1 MATALVKVDDGE
13 SALRQ
18 EFGPIGRTLGRRYCP
33 HVRVTPATDAELRR
47 LSAEGFVVHVQ
58 RTATWASFLYLAW
71 FLVSRGLPR
80 IRAVV
85 NMRRW
90 LGKPWRRVAQR
101 GPLDVRFEYARRH
114 GGSALVF
121 LQQTALMRAG
131 GRSGREDPFPALV
144 AMARKSERPVFLVP
158 ELVVWEKWSVRLKPA
173 WADYVFGTPEA
184 PGFLHS
190 VLAFWRNHKR
200 AQFRVGNP
208 IDLKAFADSNAA
220 DSDAVVARK
229 VRAVLNVHLARETR
243 AVFGPPYKPPERVI
257 DETLR
262 DRTLRQTIEQTATR
276 SGKDPAGLEREA
288 RRQLNAIAARLHPT
302 VLAVL
307 TPLIGWVF
315 DRIYDGID
323 VDEAGLE
330 RAVAVGRGGAPIVI
344 CPSHK
349 SHIDYLVM
357 SWVLWKRG
365 YQAPVV
371 AAGANLSFFP
381 LGPVLRRAGAFFLR
395 RSFGADRL
403 YTATFKAYVRKLV
416 RDGVLQEFF
425 PEGGRS
431 RTGKLL
437 PAKLGLLGWEVE
449 AVLDGARNDLAFIP
463 VAIDYEK
470 IVEGSSYGRELL
482 GGEKQP
488 EDVGALI
495 RAPKVLFRR
504 YGTIHLRFDEPVLL
518 REFMRGRGLE
528 YPAAVTEEEKRSLVR
543 ALGHR
548 IMWGIARVST
558 VTPHALV
565 STALLSHPGRGLP
578 ASTLGARVDAL
589 RAMLAQDGASLS
601 AGLADAPSDPR
612 MPGPVRTAVLGFV
625 EDKLLRTEEAK
636 GETVYLPID
645 ERRVQLAYYKNTI
658 INLVVPRALV
668 ACAVMRGVLDGS
680 EESVRTKAL
689 FLSRLFKLEFIY
701 RVGAPFEIIFT
712 ETVDR
717 LVDSGLLVRR
727 ESSLHPRDAQ
737 ARAVLEFLA
746 DIIRDYLQSYLLAA
760 LTLEELATGPMDR
773 KAFLRAALETGRM
786 EFLSGRLDAAEAISR
801 TTLENALSW
810 LLEQEMVAERDRKLV
825 LGPAAERPEQREAF
839 RDQLRSYLTGRA
851 RGTPLSAA

>member
-1 MATALVKVDDGE
+1 MATALAKVEDSE
-13 SALRQ
+13 VALRH
-18 EFGPIGRTLGRRYCP
+18 EFGAVGRALGRRYCP
-33 HVRVTPATDAELRR
+33 HVRVAAAADAELRR
-47 LSAEGFVVHVQ
+47 LGAEGFVVHVQ
-58 RTATWASFLYLAW
+58 RTATWVSFLYLAW
-71 FLVSRGLPR
+71 LLVSRGLAP

-90 LGKPWRRVAQR
+90 FGRPWRRVAQR
-101 GPLDVRFEYARRH
+101 GALDVRFEYARRH

-131 GRSGREDPFPALV
+131 GRSGREDPFPDLV

-200 AQFRVGNP
+200 AQFRVGQP
-208 IDLKAFADSNAA
+208 IDLRAFIAQNLG

-229 VRAVLNVHLARETR
+229 VRAVLHVHLARETR

-262 DRTLRQTIEQTATR
+262 DRTLRQTLEQIASR
-276 SGKDPAGLEREA
+276 SGKDVRTLEREA
-288 RRQLNAIAARLHPT
+288 RRHLNAIAARLHPT

-307 TPLIGWVF
+307 APMMGWMF

-323 VDEAGLE
+323 VDEAALE
-330 RAVAVGRGGAPIVI
+330 RALQAGRAGAPVI
-344 CPSHK
+344 LCPSHK
-349 SHIDYLVM
+349 SHVDYLVM

-365 YQAPVV
+365 FQVPVV

-381 LGPVLRRAGAFFLR
+381 LGPLLRRAGAFFLR
-395 RSFGADRL
+395 RSFGSDRI

-437 PAKLGLLGWEVE
+437 PAKLGLLGWEVD
-449 AVLDGARNDLAFIP
+449 AVLDGARNDLAFVP

-470 IVEGSSYGRELL
+470 IVEGSSYSKELL

-495 RAPKVLFRR
+495 RAPRVLLRR

-518 REFMRGRGLE
+518 RPFMRGRGLE
-528 YPAAVTEEEKRSLVR
+528 DPEAVSEEEKRGLVR

-565 STALLSHPGRGLP
+565 STVLLSHSGRGLP
-578 ASTLGARVDAL
+578 ASVLGPRVDAL
-589 RAMLAQDGASLS
+589 RRMCAEDGSTLS
-601 AGLADAPSDPR
+601 AGLAEAPSDPTV
-612 MPGPVRTAVLGFV
+612 PGPVRTAVLGFV
-625 EDKLLRTEEAK
+625 EDKLVRTDQAK
-636 GETVYLPID
+636 GETIYLPVD
-645 ERRVQLAYYKNTI
+645 DRRVQLAYYKNTI
-658 INLVVPRALV
+658 LNLIAPRALV
-668 ACAVMRGVLDGS
+668 SCAALRGVLDAS
-680 EESVRTKAL
+680 DESVRTKAL

-701 RVGAPFEIIFT
+701 RVGAPFEIIFA
-712 ETVDR
+712 ETVEK
-717 LVDSGLLVRR
+717 LVAGGLLVRR
-727 ESSLHPRDAQ
+727 SGALVPADAP
-737 ARAVLEFLA
+737 ARERLEFLA
-746 DIIRDYLQSYLLAA
+746 DVIRDYLQSYLLAA
-760 LTLEELATGPMDR
+760 LTLEDLATGPMDR
-773 KAFLRAALETGRM
+773 RSFLRAALETGRM
-786 EFLSGRLDAAEAISR
+786 EFLQGRIDASEAISR
-801 TTLENALSW
+801 TTLENALTW
-810 LLEQEMVAERDRKLV
+810 LQEQEMVVERDRKLV
-825 LGPAAERPEQREAF
+825 IGPGAERAEQREAF
-839 RDQLRSYLTGRA
+839 RDELRSYLGR
-851 RGTPLSAA
+851 RS

>member
-1 MATALVKVDDGE
+1 MATALVKLEDSE
-13 SALRQ
+13 PALRH
-18 EFGPIGRTLGRRYCP
+18 EFGPIGRALGRRYCP
-33 HVRVTPATDAELRR
+33 HVRVGPAADAELRR
-47 LSAEGFVVHVQ
+47 LGSEGFVVHVQ
-58 RTATWASFLYLAW
+58 RTATWVSFLYLAW
-71 FLVSRGLPR
+71 LMVSRGLPPV
-80 IRAVV
+80 RAVF

-90 LGKPWRRVAQR
+90 FGRPWSRVAQR
-101 GPLDVRFEYARRH
+101 GPLDVRLEFARRK
-114 GGSALVF
+114 GGSALAF
-121 LQQTALMRAG
+121 LETTAIGRAG
-131 GRSGREDPFPALV
+131 GRSGREDPFPDLV
-144 AMARKSERPVFLVP
+144 SLARKSDRPVFLVP

-190 VLAFWRNHKR
+190 VLAFWRNRKR
-200 AQFRVGNP
+200 AQFRVGTA
-208 IDLKAFADSNAA
+208 IDLKAYAAENPADP
-220 DSDAVVARK
+220 DAVVARK
-229 VRAVLNVHLARETR
+229 VRAALRVHLARETR

-262 DRTLRQTIEQTATR
+262 DRMLRQVIEQTAAR
-276 SGKDPAGLEREA
+276 SGKDAASLEREA
-288 RRQLNAIAARLHPT
+288 RRHLNSIAARLHPT
-302 VLAVL
+302 VVALLA
-307 TPLIGWVF
+307 PIMGWMF
-315 DRIYDGID
+315 DRIYDGIA

-330 RAVAVGRGGAPIVI
+330 RALHAARNGAPIVL

-365 YQAPVV
+365 YQMPVV

-381 LGPVLRRAGAFFLR
+381 LGPLLRRAGAFFLR

-403 YTATFKAYVRKLV
+403 YTATFKAYVKKLV
-416 RDGVLQEFF
+416 RDGVHQEFF

-437 PAKLGLLGWEVE
+437 PAKLGLLGWEVD

-470 IVEGSSYGRELL
+470 IVEGGSYSKELL

-495 RAPKVLFRR
+495 RAPKVLLRR

-518 REFMRGRGLE
+518 REFMRSRGLE
-528 YPAAVTEEEKRSLVR
+528 HPEVISEEEKRTLVR

-565 STALLSHPGRGLP
+565 STALLAHSGRGLP
-578 ASTLGARVDAL
+578 ASVLGTRIATLRS
-589 RAMLAQDGASLS
+589 MLLEDGASLS
-601 AGLADAPSDPR
+601 TGLAEAPTDPTV
-612 MPGPVRTAVLGFV
+612 PGPVREAVLGFV
-625 EDKLLRTEEAK
+625 EDKLVRTDQAK
-636 GETVYLPID
+636 GETVYLPVD

-658 INLVVPRALV
+658 LNLVAPRALV
-668 ACAVMRGVLDGS
+668 ACAALRGVLDDS

-701 RVGAPFEIIFT
+701 RVGTPFEVIFA

-717 LVDSGLLVRR
+717 LVGDGLLQRTDGALV
-727 ESSLHPRDAQ
+727 PPDAT
-737 ARAVLEFLA
+737 ARGVLAFLA
-746 DIIRDYLQSYLLAA
+746 DVVRDYLQSYLLAG
-760 LTLEELATGPMDR
+760 LTLEDVAAGPMDR
-773 KAFLRAALETGRM
+773 KSFLRAALETGRM
-786 EFLSGRLDAAEAISR
+786 EFLQGRIDAAEAISR
-801 TTLENALSW
+801 TTLENALAW
-810 LLEQEMVAERDRKLV
+810 LVDQELLAERERKLV
-825 LGPAAERPEQREAF
+825 LGPAAERTGQRDVF
-839 RDQLRSYLTGRA
+839 RGELRAYLGR
-851 RGTPLSAA
+851 

>member
-1 MATALVKVDDGE
+1 MATALVKVDDSEG
-13 SALRQ
+13 ALRH
-18 EFGPIGRTLGRRYCP
+18 EFGPIGRALGRRYCP
-33 HVRVTPATDAELRR
+33 HVRVGPAAEAELRR
-47 LSAEGFVVHVQ
+47 LSTEGFVVHVQ
-58 RTATWASFLYLAW
+58 RTAAWVSFLYLAW
-71 FLVSRGLPR
+71 LLVSQSLPP

-90 LGKPWRRVAQR
+90 FTRPWRRMAMR
-101 GPLDVRFEYARRH
+101 GPMDVRLEFARRK

-121 LQQTALMRAG
+121 LQTTAIGRAG

-200 AQFRVGNP
+200 AQFRVGTP
-208 IDLKAFADSNAA
+208 IDLRAFSAENPD

-229 VRAVLNVHLARETR
+229 VRAALHVHLARETR

-262 DRTLRQTIEQTATR
+262 DRTLRQTIEQTAAR
-276 SGKDPAGLEREA
+276 SGKDAAGLEREA
-288 RRQLNAIAARLHPT
+288 RRHLNAIAARLHPT

-307 TPLIGWVF
+307 APLMGWMF

-330 RAVAVGRGGAPIVI
+330 RALQAGRGGAPIVL

-395 RSFGADRL
+395 RSFGSDRL

-470 IVEGSSYGRELL
+470 IVEGSSYSRELL

-488 EDVGALI
+488 ENVGALI
-495 RAPKVLFRR
+495 RAPTVLLRR
-504 YGTIHLRFDEPVLL
+504 YGKIHLRFDEPILL
-518 REFMRGRGLE
+518 REFMQSRGLGD
-528 YPAAVTEEEKRSLVR
+528 PQHLTEEEKRGLVR

-565 STALLSHPGRGLP
+565 STSLLAHPGRGGLP
-578 ASTLGARVDAL
+578 ASVLAARVDAL
-589 RAMLAQDGASLS
+589 RRMSIEDGSMLS
-601 AGLADAPSDPR
+601 AGLAEAPADPTVL
-612 MPGPVRTAVLGFV
+612 GPVREAVLGFV
-625 EDKLLRTEEAK
+625 EDKMVRTEQAK
-636 GETVYLPID
+636 GETVYLPVD
-645 ERRVQLAYYKNTI
+645 ERRVQLAYYKNNI
-658 INLVVPRALV
+658 INLVVPRTLV
-668 ACAVMRGVLDGS
+668 AAAALRGLLDSS
-680 EESVRTKAL
+680 EESVQTKAL

-701 RVGAPFEIIFT
+701 RVGAPFEVVFA

-717 LVDSGLLVRR
+717 LVNTGLLLRR
-727 ESSLHPRDAQ
+727 EGQLVPPDAA
-737 ARAVLEFLA
+737 ARTQLEFLA
-746 DIIRDYLQSYLLAA
+746 DVIRDYLQSYLLAA
-760 LTLEELATGPMDR
+760 LTLEELASGPLDR

-786 EFLSGRLDAAEAISR
+786 EFLSGRIDAAEAISR
-801 TTLENALSW
+801 TTLENAVSW
-810 LLEQEMVAERDRKLV
+810 LLEQEMLAERDRKLI

-839 RDQLRSYLTGRA
+839 RDELRSYLASSR
-851 RGTPLSAA
+851 

>member
-1 MATALVKVDDGE
+1 MATALVQVEDSE
-13 SALRQ
+13 PALRY
-18 EFGPIGRTLGRRYCP
+18 EFGPIGRALGRRYCP
-33 HVRVTPATDAELRR
+33 HVRVGPAADAELRR
-47 LSAEGFVVHVQ
+47 LGAEGFVVHVQ
-58 RTATWASFLYLAW
+58 RTAAWVSFLYLAW
-71 FLVSRGLPR
+71 LLVTRGLPPV
-80 IRAVV
+80 RAVF

-90 LGKPWRRVAQR
+90 FGRPWRRVAQR
-101 GPLDVRFEYARRH
+101 GPMDVRLEFARRK

-121 LQQTALMRAG
+121 LQTTAIGRAG

-144 AMARKSERPVFLVP
+144 AMGRKSERPVFLVP

-200 AQFRVGNP
+200 AQFRVGHP
-208 IDLKAFADSNAA
+208 IDLRAFAAENPA

-229 VRAVLNVHLARETR
+229 VRAALHVHLARETR

-262 DRTLRQTIEQTATR
+262 DRTLRQVIEQTAARTN
-276 SGKDPAGLEREA
+276 KDVASLEREA
-288 RRQLNAIAARLHPT
+288 RRHLNAIAARLHPT
-302 VLAVL
+302 VIALLA
-307 TPLIGWVF
+307 PIMSWMF
-315 DRIYDGID
+315 DRIYDGIE

-330 RAVAVGRGGAPIVI
+330 RALQTARNGASIVL

-365 YQAPVV
+365 YQMPLV

-381 LGPVLRRAGAFFLR
+381 LGPLLRRAGAFFLR

-403 YTATFKAYVRKLV
+403 YSATFKAYVKKLV
-416 RDGVLQEFF
+416 RDGVHQEFF

-470 IVEGSSYGRELL
+470 IVEGSSYSKELL
-482 GGEKQP
+482 GGEKKP

-495 RAPKVLFRR
+495 RAPTVLLRR

-518 REFMRGRGLE
+518 REFMRSRGLE
-528 YPAAVTEEEKRSLVR
+528 DPETVTEEDKRGLVR

-565 STALLSHPGRGLP
+565 SISLLSHPGRGLP
-578 ASTLGARVDAL
+578 ASALAARVAGLRRMLLEDGSAL
-589 RAMLAQDGASLS
+589 SG
-601 AGLADAPSDPR
+601 GLADAPTDPTV
-612 MPGPVRTAVLGFV
+612 PGPVRDAVLGFV
-625 EDKLLRTEEAK
+625 EDKLVRTEQAK
-636 GETVYLPID
+636 GETVYLPVD

-658 INLVVPRALV
+658 INLVVPRSLV
-668 ACAVMRGVLDGS
+668 ACALLRGGHDAS
-680 EESVRTKAL
+680 EDSVRTRAL

-701 RVGAPFEIIFT
+701 RVGAPFEQIFA

-717 LVDSGLLVRR
+717 MVSAGVLRRDGGALVPPD
-727 ESSLHPRDAQ
+727 
-737 ARAVLEFLA
+737 ARARAALEFLA
-746 DIIRDYLQSYLLAA
+746 DVIRDYLQSYLLAA
-760 LTLEELATGPMDR
+760 LTLEDLAGGPMDR
-773 KAFLRAALETGRM
+773 RSFVRAALETGRM
-786 EFLSGRLDAAEAISR
+786 EFLQGRIDAPEAISR
-801 TTLENALSW
+801 TTLDNALTW
-810 LLEQEMVAERDRKLV
+810 LVDQQMVAERERKLV
-825 LGPAAERPEQREAF
+825 LGPSAEQPEQREAF
-839 RDQLRSYLTGRA
+839 RGEIRSYLG
-851 RGTPLSAA
+851 S

>member
-1 MATALVKVDDGE
+1 MATALVKLEDTE
-13 SALRQ
+13 PALRS
-18 EFGPIGRTLGRRYCP
+18 EFGPIGRALGRRYCP
-33 HVRVTPATDAELRR
+33 HVRVGPAAEAELQG
-47 LSAEGFVVHVQ
+47 LGAEGFVVHVQ
-58 RTATWASFLYLAW
+58 RTAAWVSFLYLAW
-71 FLVSRGLPR
+71 LLVSRALPP
-80 IRAVV
+80 IRAVF

-90 LGKPWRRVAQR
+90 FGKPWIRVAQR
-101 GPLDVRFEYARRH
+101 GPLDVRLEFARRK

-121 LQQTALMRAG
+121 LQTTAIGRAG

-144 AMARKSERPVFLVP
+144 ALARKSERPVFLVP
-158 ELVVWEKWSVRLKPA
+158 ELVVWEKWSARLKPR

-200 AQFRVGNP
+200 AQFRLGTP
-208 IDLKAFADSNAA
+208 IDLGAFAAA
-220 DSDAVVARK
+220 NPGDSDAMVART
-229 VRAVLNVHLARETR
+229 VRGVLHVHLARETR
-243 AVFGPPYKPPERVI
+243 AVFGPPYKPPERI
-257 DETLR
+257 IEETLR
-262 DRTLRQTIEQTATR
+262 DRALRQTIEQTAAR
-276 SGKDPAGLEREA
+276 SGKDPASLEREA
-288 RRQLNAIAARLHPT
+288 RRNLNAIAARLHPT

-307 TPLIGWVF
+307 APMMGWMF

-395 RSFGADRL
+395 RSFGSDRL

-416 RDGVLQEFF
+416 RDGVLPEFF

-449 AVLDGARNDLAFIP
+449 AVLDGARNDLAFLP

-470 IVEGSSYGRELL
+470 IVEGSSYGKELL
-482 GGEKQP
+482 GGEKKP

-495 RAPKVLFRR
+495 RAPKVLLRR

-518 REFMRGRGLE
+518 REFMRSRGLE
-528 YPAAVTEEEKRSLVR
+528 DPDTVTEEEKRALVR

-578 ASTLGARVDAL
+578 SSVLAARVEGL
-589 RAMLAQDGASLS
+589 RRMLLEDGASLS
-601 AGLADAPSDPR
+601 TGLETAPTDPTV
-612 MPGPVRTAVLGFV
+612 PGPVREAVLGFV
-625 EDKLLRTEEAK
+625 EGKLVRTDQAK
-636 GETVYLPID
+636 GETVYLPVD

-658 INLVVPRALV
+658 INLVAPRALV
-668 ACAVMRGVLDGS
+668 ACAALRGTLDAS
-680 EESVRTKAL
+680 EESVQTKAL
-689 FLSRLFKLEFIY
+689 FLSRLFKLELIY
-701 RVGAPFEIIFT
+701 RVGTPFEIIFA

-717 LVDSGLLVRR
+717 LVTAGLLVRKYGT
-727 ESSLHPRDAQ
+727 LVPPDAL
-737 ARAVLEFLA
+737 ARRKLEFLA

-760 LTLEELATGPMDR
+760 LTLQDLAAGPMER

-786 EFLSGRLDAAEAISR
+786 EFLQGRLDAAEAISR
-801 TTLENALSW
+801 TTLENALAW
-810 LLEQEMVAERDRKLV
+810 LVEQEMVVDRDRKLV
-825 LGPAAERPEQREAF
+825 LGPGADRPEQREAF
-839 RDQLRSYLTGRA
+839 RDELRAYLGA
-851 RGTPLSAA
+851 

>member
-1 MATALVKVDDGE
+1 MATALVKVDDSE
-13 SALRQ
+13 AALRH
-18 EFGPIGRTLGRRYCP
+18 EFGPTGRALGRRYCP
-33 HVRVTPATDAELRR
+33 HVRVTPAAEAELRR

-58 RTATWASFLYLAW
+58 RTAAWVSFLYLAW
-71 FLVSRGLPR
+71 LLVSRALPP

-90 LGKPWRRVAQR
+90 MGRPWRRVAQR
-101 GPLDVRFEYARRH
+101 GPLDVRFTFARRQ

-121 LQQTALMRAG
+121 LQQTAIGRAG

-144 AMARKSERPVFLVP
+144 AIARKSDRPVFLLP

-173 WADYVFGTPEA
+173 WPDYVFGTPEA

-200 AQFRVGNP
+200 AQFRVGEP
-208 IDLKAFADSNAA
+208 IDLRAFIAQNPEDP
-220 DSDAVVARK
+220 DAVVARK
-229 VRAVLNVHLARETR
+229 VRAVLHVHLARETR

-257 DETLR
+257 EETLR
-262 DRTLRQTIEQTATR
+262 DRSLRQTIEQTAAR
-276 SGKDPAGLEREA
+276 GGKDPAALEREA
-288 RRQLNAIAARLHPT
+288 RRHLNAIAARLHPT
-302 VLAVL
+302 VLAVVA
-307 TPLIGWVF
+307 PLMGWVF

-330 RAVAVGRGGAPIVI
+330 RALQAGRNGAPIVL

-349 SHIDYLVM
+349 SHVDYLVM

-381 LGPVLRRAGAFFLR
+381 LGPVLRRVGAFFLR
-395 RSFGADRL
+395 RSFGTDRL
-403 YTATFKAYVRKLV
+403 YTATFKAYVKKLV
-416 RDGVLQEFF
+416 RDGVHQEFF

-437 PAKLGLLGWEVE
+437 PAKLGLLGWEVD
-449 AVLDGARNDLAFIP
+449 AVLEGARNDLAFIP

-470 IVEGSSYGRELL
+470 IVEGSSYSKELL
-482 GGEKQP
+482 GGEKKP

-495 RAPKVLFRR
+495 RAPKVLLRR

-518 REFMRGRGLE
+518 RDFMRGRGLE
-528 YPAAVTEEEKRSLVR
+528 DPGSIGEEEKRGLVR

-548 IMWGIARVST
+548 IMWGIARVAT

-578 ASTLGARVDAL
+578 ATVLGARVDAL
-589 RAMLAQDGASLS
+589 RRMCLEDGSALS
-601 AGLADAPSDPR
+601 TGLAGAPSDPTVA
-612 MPGPVRTAVLGFV
+612 GPVRTAVLGFV
-625 EDKLLRTEEAK
+625 EDKLVRTEQAK
-636 GETVYLPID
+636 GETVYLPVD

-658 INLVVPRALV
+658 LNLIAPRALV
-668 ACAVMRGVLDGS
+668 ACAVLRGVLDGT

-712 ETVDR
+712 ETVDK
-717 LVDSGLLVRR
+717 LVAAGLLVRR
-727 ESSLHPRDAQ
+727 DGSLVPPDPR
-737 ARAVLEFLA
+737 ARGVLEFLA
-746 DIIRDYLQSYLLAA
+746 DTIRDYLQSYLLAG
-760 LTLEELATGPMDR
+760 LTLEDLATGPMDR

-801 TTLENALSW
+801 TTLENALAW

-825 LGPAAERPEQREAF
+825 LGPTAERPEPREAF
-839 RDQLRSYLTGRA
+839 RDELRAYLA
-851 RGTPLSAA
+851 R

>member
-1 MATALVKVDDGE
+1 MATALAKVEDSE
-13 SALRQ
+13 PALRH
-18 EFGPIGRTLGRRYCP
+18 EFGLIGRALGRRYCP
-33 HVRVTPATDAELRR
+33 HVRVGPAADAELRR
-47 LSAEGFVVHVQ
+47 LGAEGFVVHVQ
-58 RTATWASFLYLAW
+58 RTAAWVSFLYLAW
-71 FLVSRGLPR
+71 LLVNRGLPP
-80 IRAVV
+80 IRAVF

-90 LGKPWRRVAQR
+90 FGRPWRRVAQR
-101 GPLDVRFEYARRH
+101 GPLDVRLEFARRK

-121 LQQTALMRAG
+121 LKTTAIGRAG
-131 GRSGREDPFPALV
+131 GKSGREDAFPDLV
-144 AMARKSERPVFLVP
+144 AMARKSDRPVFLVP

-200 AQFRVGNP
+200 AQFRVGTP
-208 IDLKAFADSNAA
+208 IDLKAFAAANAA

-229 VRAVLNVHLARETR
+229 VRASLNVHLARETR

-262 DRTLRQTIEQTATR
+262 DRTLRQMIEQTAAR
-276 SGKDPAGLEREA
+276 GGKDVASLEREA
-288 RRQLNAIAARLHPT
+288 RRHLNAIAARLHPT
-302 VLAVL
+302 VIALLA
-307 TPLIGWVF
+307 PIMSWMF

-330 RAVAVGRGGAPIVI
+330 RALQSTRKGASIVI

-365 YQAPVV
+365 YQMPVV

-381 LGPVLRRAGAFFLR
+381 LGPLLRRAGAFFLR

-403 YTATFKAYVRKLV
+403 YSATFKAYVKKLV
-416 RDGVLQEFF
+416 RDGVPQEFF

-437 PAKLGLLGWEVE
+437 PAKLGLLGWEVD

-463 VAIDYEK
+463 VSIDYER
-470 IVEGSSYGRELL
+470 IVEGSSYSKELL
-482 GGEKQP
+482 GGEKKP

-495 RAPKVLFRR
+495 RAPKVLLRR

-518 REFMRGRGLE
+518 RDFMRSRDLDDPE
-528 YPAAVTEEEKRSLVR
+528 EVSEEEKRSLVR

-565 STALLSHPGRGLP
+565 STALLAHSGRGLP
-578 ASTLGARVDAL
+578 ASVLAARIGTLRG
-589 RAMLAQDGASLS
+589 MLAKDGSSLS
-601 AGLADAPSDPR
+601 SGLGDAPTDPTA
-612 MPGPVRTAVLGFV
+612 PGPVREAVLGFV
-625 EDKLLRTEEAK
+625 EDKLVRTEQAK
-636 GETVYLPID
+636 GETVYLPVD
-645 ERRVQLAYYKNTI
+645 DRRMQLAFYKNTI
-658 INLVVPRALV
+658 LNLLVPRALV
-668 ACAVMRGVLDGS
+668 ACAALRGVLDAS
-680 EESVRTKAL
+680 EDSVRTKAL

-701 RVGAPFEIIFT
+701 RVGTPFEIIFA

-717 LVDSGLLVRR
+717 LIADGLLVRTTGA
-727 ESSLHPRDAQ
+727 LVPPD
-737 ARAVLEFLA
+737 ARARDVLEFLA
-746 DIIRDYLQSYLLAA
+746 DILRDYLQSYLLAA
-760 LTLEELATGPMDR
+760 LTLEDLAEAPMDR
-773 KAFLRAALETGRM
+773 KSFVRAALETGRM
-786 EFLSGRLDAAEAISR
+786 EFLQGRIDAAEAISR
-801 TTLENALSW
+801 TTLENALAW
-810 LLEQEMVAERDRKLV
+810 LVEQEMVAERERKLV
-825 LGPAAERPEQREAF
+825 LGSGAERRDQRDAF
-839 RDQLRSYLTGRA
+839 REELRSYLGR
-851 RGTPLSAA
+851 

>member
-1 MATALVKVDDGE
+1 MATALVQVEDSE
-13 SALRQ
+13 PALRD
-18 EFGPIGRTLGRRYCP
+18 EFGPIGRALGRRYCP
-33 HVRVTPATDAELRR
+33 HVRVGPPADAELRR
-47 LSAEGFVVHVQ
+47 LGAEGFVVHVQ
-58 RTATWASFLYLAW
+58 RTAAWVSFLYLAW
-71 FLVSRGLPR
+71 LVVTRGLAPV
-80 IRAVV
+80 RAVF

-90 LGKPWRRVAQR
+90 FGRPWNRVAQR
-101 GPLDVRFEYARRH
+101 GPMDVRLEFARRK

-121 LQQTALMRAG
+121 LQTTAIGRAG

-144 AMARKSERPVFLVP
+144 AMARKSDRPVFLVP

-208 IDLKAFADSNAA
+208 VDLKAFAAENPD

-229 VRAVLNVHLARETR
+229 VRAALHVHLARETR

-262 DRTLRQTIEQTATR
+262 DRTLRQVIEQTAAR
-276 SGKDPAGLEREA
+276 SGKDVASLEREA
-288 RRQLNAIAARLHPT
+288 RRHLNAIAARLHPT
-302 VLAVL
+302 V
-307 TPLIGWVF
+307 IGLVAPIMSWMF
-315 DRIYDGID
+315 DRIYDGIE

-330 RAVAVGRGGAPIVI
+330 RALTAARNGASIVL

-365 YQAPVV
+365 YQMPLV

-395 RSFGADRL
+395 RSFGTDRL
-403 YTATFKAYVRKLV
+403 YSATFKAYVKKLV
-416 RDGVLQEFF
+416 RDGVHQEFF

-470 IVEGSSYGRELL
+470 IVEGSSYSKELL
-482 GGEKQP
+482 GGEKKP

-495 RAPKVLFRR
+495 RAPTVLLRR

-518 REFMRGRGLE
+518 REFMRSRGLE
-528 YPAAVTEEEKRSLVR
+528 DPETVTEEDKRGLVR

-548 IMWGIARVST
+548 IMWGIARAST

-565 STALLSHPGRGLP
+565 STSLLSHPGRGLP
-578 ASTLGARVDAL
+578 ASVLGARVAGLRRMLLEDGSAL
-589 RAMLAQDGASLS
+589 ST
-601 AGLADAPSDPR
+601 GLADAPTDPTV
-612 MPGPVRTAVLGFV
+612 PGPVRDAVLGFV
-625 EDKLLRTEEAK
+625 EDKLVRTEQAK
-636 GETVYLPID
+636 GETVYLPVD

-658 INLVVPRALV
+658 INLVVPRSLV
-668 ACAVMRGVLDGS
+668 ACAVLRGGPDAS
-680 EESVRTKAL
+680 EDSARSRAL

-701 RVGAPFEIIFT
+701 RVGTPFEQIFA

-717 LVDSGLLVRR
+717 MVGAGVLRR
-727 ESSLHPRDAQ
+727 EGGALVPPD
-737 ARAVLEFLA
+737 ARARAALEFLA
-746 DIIRDYLQSYLLAA
+746 DVIRDYLQSYLLAA
-760 LTLEELATGPMDR
+760 LTLDDLAGGPMDR
-773 KAFLRAALETGRM
+773 RSFLRAALETGRM
-786 EFLSGRLDAAEAISR
+786 EFLQGRIDAPEAVSR
-801 TTLENALSW
+801 TTLDNALSW
-810 LLEQEMVAERDRKLV
+810 LLDQQMVAESDRKLV
-825 LGPAAERPEQREAF
+825 LGPAAEQPEQREAF
-839 RDQLRSYLTGRA
+839 RDELRSYLG
-851 RGTPLSAA
+851 S

>member
-1 MATALVKVDDGE
+1 MATALVKLEDSE
-13 SALRQ
+13 PALRY
-18 EFGPIGRTLGRRYCP
+18 EFGPIGRALARRYCP
-33 HVRVTPATDAELRR
+33 HVRVGPAADAELRR
-47 LSAEGFVVHVQ
+47 LSSEGFVVHVQ
-58 RTATWASFLYLAW
+58 RTATWVSFLYLAW
-71 FLVSRGLPR
+71 LMVSRALPP
-80 IRAVV
+80 IRAVF

-90 LGKPWRRVAQR
+90 FGRPWRRVAQR
-101 GPLDVRFEYARRH
+101 GPLDVRLEFARRK

-121 LQQTALMRAG
+121 LRTTAIGRAG
-131 GRSGREDPFPALV
+131 GKSGREDPFAALV
-144 AMARKSERPVFLVP
+144 ALARKSDRPVFLVP

-200 AQFRVGNP
+200 AQFRVGIP
-208 IDLKAFADSNAA
+208 IELKAFAAENAA
-220 DSDAVVARK
+220 DADAVVARK
-229 VRAVLNVHLARETR
+229 VRAALHVHLARETR
-243 AVFGPPYKPPERVI
+243 SVFGPPYKPPDRVI

-262 DRTLRQTIEQTATR
+262 DRTLRQTIEQTAAR
-276 SGKDPAGLEREA
+276 SGKDVRGLEREA
-288 RRQLNAIAARLHPT
+288 RRHLNAIAARLHPT
-302 VLAVL
+302 VLAVVAPML
-307 TPLIGWVF
+307 GWVF

-323 VDEAGLE
+323 VDEAALE
-330 RAVAVGRGGAPIVI
+330 RALAAGRGGAPIVL

-349 SHIDYLVM
+349 SHVDYLVM

-381 LGPVLRRAGAFFLR
+381 LGPLLRRAGAFFLR
-395 RSFGADRL
+395 RSFGSDRL

-449 AVLDGARNDLAFIP
+449 AVLDGARNDLAFLP

-470 IVEGSSYGRELL
+470 IVEGSSYGKELL
-482 GGEKQP
+482 GGEKKA

-495 RAPKVLFRR
+495 RAPKVLLRR

-518 REFMRGRGLE
+518 REFMRSRGLE
-528 YPAAVTEEEKRSLVR
+528 EPETLTEEERRTLVR

-565 STALLSHPGRGLP
+565 STALLAHPGRGLP
-578 ASTLGARVDAL
+578 GSVLGARVESL
-589 RAMLAQDGASLS
+589 RSMLVEDGSSLS
-601 AGLADAPSDPR
+601 AGLAGAPTDPTV
-612 MPGPVRTAVLGFV
+612 PGPVREAVLAFM
-625 EDKLLRTEEAK
+625 EDTLIRTEQAK
-636 GETVYLPID
+636 GETVYLPVD
-645 ERRVQLAYYKNTI
+645 ERRLQLAYYKNTI
-658 INLVVPRALV
+658 LNLVTPRALV
-668 ACAVMRGVLDGS
+668 ACAVLRGVLDAS

-701 RVGAPFEIIFT
+701 RVGTPFETIFA
-712 ETVDR
+712 ETVHR
-717 LVDSGLLVRR
+717 LVGDGLLVRR
-727 ESSLHPRDAQ
+727 EGTLVPPDAA

-746 DIIRDYLQSYLLAA
+746 DVIRDYLQSYLLAG
-760 LTLEELATGPMDR
+760 LTLEDLATGPMDR
-773 KAFLRAALETGRM
+773 KSFLRAALETGRM
-786 EFLSGRLDAAEAISR
+786 EFLQGRIDAAEAISR
-801 TTLENALSW
+801 TTLENALAW
-810 LLEQEMVAERDRKLV
+810 LVDQEMVGERERKLV
-825 LGPAAERPEQREAF
+825 LGPGAERPEQRDAF
-839 RDQLRSYLTGRA
+839 RAELRSYLGR
-851 RGTPLSAA
+851 

>member
-1 MATALVKVDDGE
+1 MATALVKVDDSE
-13 SALRQ
+13 AALRH
-18 EFGPIGRTLGRRYCP
+18 EFGPVGRALGRRYCP
-33 HVRVTPATDAELRR
+33 HVRVAPAAEAELRR

-58 RTATWASFLYLAW
+58 RTAAWVSFLYLAW
-71 FLVSRGLPR
+71 LLVSRSLPP

-90 LGKPWRRVAQR
+90 LGRPWRRVAQR
-101 GPLDVRFEYARRH
+101 GPLDVRFTFARRK

-121 LQQTALMRAG
+121 LQTTAIGRAG

-144 AMARKSERPVFLVP
+144 TMARKCEQPVFLVP

-190 VLAFWRNHKR
+190 VLAFWRNHRR
-200 AQFRVGNP
+200 AQFRVGEA
-208 IDLKAFADSNAA
+208 IDLRAFAAQNPD

-229 VRAVLNVHLARETR
+229 VRAVLHVHLARETR

-257 DETLR
+257 EETLR

-276 SGKDPAGLEREA
+276 SGKDPASLEREA
-288 RRQLNAIAARLHPT
+288 RRHLNAIAARLHPT
-302 VLAVL
+302 VVALLAPVL
-307 TPLIGWVF
+307 GWIF
-315 DRIYDGID
+315 DRIYDGIA

-330 RAVAVGRGGAPIVI
+330 RALQVARAGAPIVL

-365 YQAPVV
+365 YQMPVV

-381 LGPVLRRAGAFFLR
+381 LGPLLRRAGAFFLR

-403 YTATFKAYVRKLV
+403 YTATFKAYVKKLV

-437 PAKLGLLGWEVE
+437 PAKLGLLGWEVD
-449 AVLDGARNDLAFIP
+449 AVLEGARSDLAFVP

-470 IVEGSSYGRELL
+470 IVEGSSYSKELL
-482 GGEKQP
+482 GGEKKP

-495 RAPKVLFRR
+495 LAPKILLRR

-518 REFMRGRGLE
+518 REFMQGRGLSD
-528 YPAAVTEEEKRSLVR
+528 PAALTEEEKRGLVR

-565 STALLSHPGRGLP
+565 STALLAHPGRGLP
-578 ASTLGARVDAL
+578 ASVLGARVEAL
-589 RAMLAQDGASLS
+589 RRMLLEDGATLS
-601 AGLADAPSDPR
+601 TGLGDAPTDTTVA
-612 MPGPVRTAVLGFV
+612 GPVREAVLGFI
-625 EDKLLRTEEAK
+625 EDKLIRTEQAK
-636 GETVYLPID
+636 GETVYLPVD

-658 INLVVPRALV
+658 LNLVAPRALV
-668 ACAVMRGVLDGS
+668 ACAVLRGVLDS
-680 EESVRTKAL
+680 SLESVRTKAL

-701 RVGAPFEIIFT
+701 RVGAPFEIIFA

-717 LVDSGLLVRR
+717 LVGAGLLDSKGGTLV
-727 ESSLHPRDAQ
+727 PRDAQ
-737 ARAVLEFLA
+737 ARTELGFLA
-746 DIIRDYLQSYLLAA
+746 DVIRDYLQSYLLAGLA
-760 LTLEELATGPMDR
+760 LEDLATGPMDR
-773 KAFLRAALETGRM
+773 RSFVRAALETGRM
-786 EFLSGRLDAAEAISR
+786 EFLQGRIDATEALSR
-801 TTLENALSW
+801 TTLENALAW
-810 LLEQEMVAERDRKLV
+810 LLEQEMVAERERRLV
-825 LGPAAERPEQREAF
+825 LGSAAERPEQREAF
-839 RDQLRSYLTGRA
+839 RGELRSYLGR
-851 RGTPLSAA
+851 

>member
-1 MATALVKVDDGE
+1 MATALVKLDHTE
-13 SALRQ
+13 PALRN
-18 EFGPIGRTLGRRYCP
+18 EFGPIGRALGRRYCP
-33 HVRVTPATDAELRR
+33 HVRVGPAAEAELQR
-47 LSAEGFVVHVQ
+47 LGAEGFVVHVQ
-58 RTATWASFLYLAW
+58 RTAAWVSFLYLAW
-71 FLVSRGLPR
+71 LLISRGLPP
-80 IRAVV
+80 IRAVF

-90 LGKPWRRVAQR
+90 FARPWTRVAQR
-101 GPLDVRFEYARRH
+101 GPVDVRLEFARRKS
-114 GGSALVF
+114 GSALVF
-121 LQQTALMRAG
+121 LQTTAIGRAG

-144 AMARKSERPVFLVP
+144 ALARKSDRPVFLVP
-158 ELVVWEKWSVRLKPA
+158 ELVVWEKWSARLKPA

-208 IDLKAFADSNAA
+208 IDLRSFAAENPG

-229 VRAVLNVHLARETR
+229 VRGVLHVHLARETR

-262 DRTLRQTIEQTATR
+262 AAVCSIVRRRVRSR
-276 SGKDPAGLEREA
+276 SGKDPATLEREA
-288 RRQLNAIAARLHPT
+288 RRHLNAIAARLHPT
-302 VLAVL
+302 VLAFL
-307 TPLIGWVF
+307 APMMGWMF
-315 DRIYDGID
+315 DRIYDGIE
-323 VDEAGLE
+323 VDEAALE
-330 RAVAVGRGGAPIVI
+330 RALGAGREGAPLVL

-395 RSFGADRL
+395 RSFGSDRL

-449 AVLDGARNDLAFIP
+449 AVLDGARNDLAFLP

-504 YGTIHLRFDEPVLL
+504 YGKIHLRFDEPVLL
-518 REFMRGRGLE
+518 RDFMRSRGLE
-528 YPAAVTEEEKRSLVR
+528 DLATVGEEEKRALVR

-565 STALLSHPGRGLP
+565 STALLSHLGRGLP
-578 ASTLGARVDAL
+578 ASVLAARVEGL
-589 RAMLAQDGASLS
+589 RRMVLEDGSSLS
-601 AGLADAPSDPR
+601 TGLEAAPTDP
-612 MPGPVRTAVLGFV
+612 MVPGPVRDAVLGFV
-625 EDKLLRTEEAK
+625 EDKLVRTEQAK
-636 GETVYLPID
+636 GETVYLPVD

-658 INLVVPRALV
+658 LNLVAPRALV
-668 ACAVMRGVLDGS
+668 ACATLRGLLDAS

-689 FLSRLFKLEFIY
+689 FLLRLFELEFIY
-701 RVGAPFEIIFT
+701 RVG
-712 ETVDR
+712 
-717 LVDSGLLVRR
+717 
-727 ESSLHPRDAQ
+727 
-737 ARAVLEFLA
+737 
-746 DIIRDYLQSYLLAA
+746 
-760 LTLEELATGPMDR
+760 
-773 KAFLRAALETGRM
+773 
-786 EFLSGRLDAAEAISR
+786 
-801 TTLENALSW
+801 
-810 LLEQEMVAERDRKLV
+810 
-825 LGPAAERPEQREAF
+825 
-839 RDQLRSYLTGRA
+839 
-851 RGTPLSAA
+851 

>member
-1 MATALVKVDDGE
+1 MATALVQVEDSE
-13 SALRQ
+13 PALRD
-18 EFGPIGRTLGRRYCP
+18 EFGPMGRALGRRYCP
-33 HVRVTPATDAELRR
+33 HVRVGPAADAELRR
-47 LSAEGFVVHVQ
+47 LGAEGFVVHVQ
-58 RTATWASFLYLAW
+58 RTAAWVSFLYLAW
-71 FLVSRGLPR
+71 LLVTRGLAPV
-80 IRAVV
+80 RAVF

-90 LGKPWRRVAQR
+90 FGRPWNRVAQR
-101 GPLDVRFEYARRH
+101 GPMDVRLEFARRK

-121 LQQTALMRAG
+121 LQTTAIGRAG

-144 AMARKSERPVFLVP
+144 AMARKSDRPVFLVP

-208 IDLKAFADSNAA
+208 VDLRAFAAENPDA
-220 DSDAVVARK
+220 SDAVVARK
-229 VRAVLNVHLARETR
+229 VRAALHVHLARETR

-262 DRTLRQTIEQTATR
+262 DRTLRQVIEQTAAR
-276 SGKDPAGLEREA
+276 SGKDVASLEREA
-288 RRQLNAIAARLHPT
+288 RRNLNAIAARLHPT
-302 VLAVL
+302 VIALLA
-307 TPLIGWVF
+307 PIMGWMF
-315 DRIYDGID
+315 DRIYDGIE

-330 RAVAVGRGGAPIVI
+330 RALQAARNGASIVL

-365 YQAPVV
+365 YQMPLV

-381 LGPVLRRAGAFFLR
+381 LGPLLRRAGAFFLR

-403 YTATFKAYVRKLV
+403 YSATFKAYVKKLV
-416 RDGVLQEFF
+416 RDGVHQEFF

-470 IVEGSSYGRELL
+470 IVEGSSYSKELL
-482 GGEKQP
+482 GGEKKP

-495 RAPKVLFRR
+495 RAPTVLLRR

-518 REFMRGRGLE
+518 REFMRSRGLE
-528 YPAAVTEEEKRSLVR
+528 DPETVTEEDKRGLVR

-565 STALLSHPGRGLP
+565 STSLLSHPGRGLP
-578 ASTLGARVDAL
+578 ASVLGARVAGLRRMLLEDGSAL
-589 RAMLAQDGASLS
+589 SP
-601 AGLADAPSDPR
+601 GLADAPTDPTV
-612 MPGPVRTAVLGFV
+612 PGPVRDAVLGFV
-625 EDKLLRTEEAK
+625 EDKLVRTEQAK
-636 GETVYLPID
+636 GETVYLPVD

-658 INLVVPRALV
+658 INLVVPRSLV
-668 ACAVMRGVLDGS
+668 ACAVLRGGPDSS
-680 EESVRTKAL
+680 EDAVRTRAL

-701 RVGAPFEIIFT
+701 RVGTPFEQIFA
-712 ETVDR
+712 ETVNHMVGAGV
-717 LVDSGLLVRR
+717 LRR
-727 ESSLHPRDAQ
+727 EGDALVPPD
-737 ARAVLEFLA
+737 ARARSALEFLA
-746 DIIRDYLQSYLLAA
+746 DAIRDYLQSYLLAA
-760 LTLEELATGPMDR
+760 LTLDDLAGGPMDR
-773 KAFLRAALETGRM
+773 RSFLRAALETGRM
-786 EFLSGRLDAAEAISR
+786 EFLQGRIDAAEAVSR
-801 TTLENALSW
+801 TTLDNALTW
-810 LLEQEMVAERDRKLV
+810 LMEQQMVAERDRKLV
-825 LGPAAERPEQREAF
+825 LGPAAEQPEQREAF
-839 RDQLRSYLTGRA
+839 RAEIRSYLG
-851 RGTPLSAA
+851 S